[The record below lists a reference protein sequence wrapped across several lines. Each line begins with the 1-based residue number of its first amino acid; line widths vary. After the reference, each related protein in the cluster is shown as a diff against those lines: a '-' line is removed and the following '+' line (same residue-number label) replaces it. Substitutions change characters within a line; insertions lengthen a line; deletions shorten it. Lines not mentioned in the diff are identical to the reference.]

1 MGQSKQLHFGAVLLF
16 GLVACVLYGVG
27 AGLRGDVG
35 ILLQPLALQCGLT
48 YADVSFCIAVM
59 QLMFGATQP
68 LFGIVATRTSNRF
81 VLVLGTALL
90 AASLVGMALA
100 RSFAGLLFALGVLFG
115 AGAGALAFGLILTS
129 AIHFV
134 GPQRAML
141 ISGMLN
147 ASAGLGSFIFSPVLQ
162 GLLDAGGLEH
172 ALYTMLVPVAV
183 LVPAAF
189 VVTSRDKTSQADE
202 VNEDAPVASV
212 SVRQMF
218 RKAFSNRTYVLLV
231 AGFSTCGFH
240 MVIIE
245 SHLFNQFTAA
255 GINATSAAWA
265 FSVYGVATIIGA
277 LLSGFLSTRMHKGK
291 LLAFY
296 YGFRAV
302 WAVVFLF
309 LMPKT
314 LPFAV
319 LYSIGL
325 GFTGDAT
332 VSPTSGLVNREFR
345 IEQVATLIG
354 FLYFV
359 HQIGAFLSAWL
370 GGVLLDATGG
380 YTAIWLLD
388 VAVCTFAAIMSAR
401 IKNS

>member
-1 MGQSKQLHFGAVLLF
+1 MGQLKQLHFGAVLLF

-35 ILLQPLALQCGLT
+35 ILLQPLALQCGLA

-81 VLVLGTALL
+81 VLVLGAALL

-189 VVTSRDKTSQADE
+189 VVTSRDKTSHVDE

-218 RKAFSNRTYVLLV
+218 REAFSNRTYVLLV

-255 GINATSAAWA
+255 GINATSDAWA

-302 WAVVFLF
+302 WAIVFLF

-370 GGVLLDATGG
+370 GGVLLDATGS

-401 IKNS
+401 IKNG